1 MIATERRRR
10 VTANRPGST
19 GRSHRYTIAPV
30 VSVTYRVVI
39 AFALLAVACSGAA
52 DQATGSGGGATTGR
66 PRPRP
71 APKRVTLAIIGT
83 SDLHGHIEMLP
94 YLAGSLANLRASRAV
109 DDVVLLD
116 GGDMF
121 QGTLE
126 SNLVEG
132 KSVVEAYDRLGYA
145 AVAVGNHEYDFG
157 PVGER
162 AVPIEP
168 RDDPRGALKA
178 RSAEASFPFLAA
190 NLIDGFAREPA
201 SWPNLHPSV
210 LIERAG
216 VKIGVIG
223 LATMDTPRTTN
234 ARNFEGLL
242 MAPLVETIQKQAA
255 ALRKRGANLVLVTA
269 HAGGRCSKFDD
280 PKDLSSCDPAQEI
293 VEVARAL
300 APGTVDG
307 IVAGHTHAGMAHEV
321 NGIPI
326 VQSFS
331 KGIAFGRI
339 DLVIEGRGRRVV
351 SHTIHPPQ
359 YLCGDRRE
367 PPDVFKGEPC
377 PTGEYEGKPVVAD
390 KDLAA
395 LVARYETQARAV
407 RERKLGVTADG
418 VVRGVRSEESPLGN
432 LFADLMRAARPGAD
446 VALTNGGGLR
456 ADLPAGELTYG
467 DLYESMPFDNRFA
480 TVKLTG
486 AQLAK
491 VIEHNLTVSSGVF
504 SISGVRVNARCTGDR
519 LVVSFTREK
528 SGKKVGPREKLTLV
542 TSDFL
547 ASGGDGILGV
557 TDLDQGAIQLHDDGP
572 IIRDGIAE
580 VLARRGGTLRAGDK
594 KLFDKAAPRLAYPG
608 KRPVRCDGPK

>member
-1 MIATERRRR
+1 M
-10 VTANRPGST
+10 
-19 GRSHRYTIAPV
+19 
-30 VSVTYRVVI
+30 TYRAAFV
-39 AFALLAVACSGAA
+39 FALLAVSCSGAA
-52 DQATGSGGGATTGR
+52 EPARDPATGPTGGGRGPRR
-66 PRPRP
+66 PPPRL
-71 APKRVTLAIIGT
+71 TLAIVGT

-94 YLAGSLANLRASRAV
+94 YLAGNLANLRAGGKV
-109 DDVVLLD
+109 DEIVLLD

-132 KSVVEAYDRLGYA
+132 KSVVEAYQQLGYA

-157 PVGER
+157 PAGER

-201 SWPNLHPSV
+201 SWPNLHQSV
-210 LIERAG
+210 LIERRG
-216 VKIGVIG
+216 VSIGVIG
-223 LATMDTPRTTN
+223 VSTIDTPRTTN

-242 MAPLVETIQKQAA
+242 MAPLVESIQTQAA
-255 ALRKRGANLVLVTA
+255 ALRKRGAHLVLVTA
-269 HAGGRCSKFDD
+269 HAGGRCAAFERPDD
-280 PKDLSSCDPAQEI
+280 LTSCDPAQEI
-293 VEVARAL
+293 FEVARAL
-300 APGTVDG
+300 APGTVDA
-307 IVAGHTHAGMAHEV
+307 IVAGHTHAGIAHEV

-339 DLVIEGRGRRVV
+339 DLVIDGGPGRRVI
-351 SHTIHPPQ
+351 SHTIHPPR
-359 YLCGDRRE
+359 YLCGERRE
-367 PPDVFKGEPC
+367 PPDLVKGEAC
-377 PTGEYEGKPVVAD
+377 PAGEYEGKPVVAD
-390 KDLAA
+390 RELAA
-395 LVARYETQARAV
+395 LVAGYETQARAV
-407 RERKLGVTADG
+407 RDRKLGVVSDG
-418 VVRGVRSEESPLGN
+418 VIRGVRSEESPLGN

-467 DLYESMPFDNRFA
+467 DLYEAMPFDNRFA

-486 AQLAK
+486 QQLSR
-491 VIEHNLTVSSGVF
+491 VFEHNLMVASGVF
-504 SISGVRVNARCTGDR
+504 SISGLRVVARCSGDR
-519 LVVSFTREK
+519 LVVSLTREK
-528 SGKKVGPREKLTLV
+528 GGKKVGPRERLTLV

-557 TDLDQGAIQLHDDGP
+557 TDLDQGAIQMHDDGP
-572 IIRDGIAE
+572 IIRDGIADL
-580 VLARRGGTLRAGDK
+580 LARRGGTLRAGDRR
-594 KLFDKAAPRLAYPG
+594 LFDKAAPRLAYPG
-608 KRPVRCDGPK
+608 KRPVRCGGAI